1 MPTAATIGYH
11 SSLRIKLTLTMGRRR
26 YRSPQRMAAPT
37 LQPLIPQEEGAG
49 GCRKGAEIRTHPRG
63 SRAKVFSGGRP
74 SAGEVPHSL
83 PPAED
88 PWSSGEPLA
97 TALPHRAASW
107 FPVVADGTRVWRKA
121 GPLFGDMKQ
130 GQYL

>member
-1 MPTAATIGYH
+1 MDRKRCRLPQRAATP
-11 SSLRIKLTLTMGRRR
+11 L
-26 YRSPQRMAAPT
+26 PQPPT
-37 LQPLIPQEEGAG
+37 PREEDAG
-49 GCRKGAEIRTHPRG
+49 GCRRGAEIRVRPHGGR
-63 SRAKVFSGGRP
+63 SKAFSGGRP
-74 SAGEVPHSL
+74 SAGEVPQGL

-107 FPVVADGTRVWRKA
+107 FPIVADGTRVWRKA
-121 GPLFGDMKQ
+121 GPSSGDMKQ